1 MESRAR
7 IAVVFV
13 SRRTTELAD
22 EYAPM
27 SERMVELARE
37 QPGFVDM
44 VSVRDP
50 ATREGITVA
59 WFEDQES
66 VLAWK
71 AHPEH
76 VEAQRRGVAEFYE
89 MYDVTVGEIIR
100 QYHFEKE
107 SR

>member
-1 MESRAR
+1 
-7 IAVVFV
+7 
-13 SRRTTELAD
+13 
-22 EYAPM
+22 M

-50 ATREGITVA
+50 VTREGITVA
-59 WFEDQES
+59 WFEDEES

-76 VEAQRRGVAEFYE
+76 AEAQRRGSMDFYE